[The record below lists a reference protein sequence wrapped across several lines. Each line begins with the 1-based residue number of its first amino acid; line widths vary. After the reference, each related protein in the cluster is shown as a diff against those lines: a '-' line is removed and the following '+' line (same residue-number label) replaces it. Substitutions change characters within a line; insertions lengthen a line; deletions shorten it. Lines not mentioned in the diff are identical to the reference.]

1 MPSHNTY
8 HLTWVSL
15 TLNMGYLFTA
25 APAKLLLW
33 RSYPISKVRGD
44 GREEQPHI
52 QGAVTVQPQEGQEEL
67 YHVQGV
73 VAVWVQESREE
84 LLYIQGQEGR
94 W

>member
-1 MPSHNTY
+1 MSE
-8 HLTWVSL
+8 VR
-15 TLNMGYLFTA
+15 GGGRECQAVTA
-25 APAKLLLW
+25 QERPRGARHIRGQAG
-33 RSYPISKVRGD
+33 RSYPPPEARG
-44 GREEQPHI
+44 GSW
-52 QGAVTVQPQEGQEEL
+52 EEL